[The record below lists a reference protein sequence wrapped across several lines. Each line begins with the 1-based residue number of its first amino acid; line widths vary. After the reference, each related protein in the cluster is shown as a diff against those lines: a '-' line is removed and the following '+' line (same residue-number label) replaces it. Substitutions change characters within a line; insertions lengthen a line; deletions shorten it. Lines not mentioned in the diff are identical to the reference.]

1 MYYVTYRNVLQPGK
15 SLEEY
20 RKGLSHVW
28 PTLQSW
34 GASTVEMF
42 QQLYD
47 ESGAFYTRYTVRSLD
62 DWNAHVMGADF
73 SRQMSLLA
81 QILDL
86 KQSRV
91 DVSVA
96 LQTGL

>member
-15 SLEEY
+15 NLDEY

-34 GASTVEMF
+34 GAINLEMF

-47 ESGAFYTRYTVRSLD
+47 ESGAFFTRYTVKSLD
-62 DWNAHVMGADF
+62 EWNAHVMGAEF
-73 SRQMSLLA
+73 SKQMSSLA
-81 QILDL
+81 HILDL
-86 KQSRV
+86 TQSRV

-96 LQTGL
+96 LATGM